1 MAQEIDE
8 ALVETAKEADRQ
20 KKFVE
25 SQSDMLRHRLR
36 HVSRESHSLARHRL
50 NENSNLLFE
59 CNDLRMEAKELN
71 RKLAIRRND
80 LDVAQRTIKELR
92 ALLAVQSRTSS
103 PVGERQK
110 TKTLPPVSTTAT
122 GAAPAESASTGE
134 PLESRLPAQWVVHN
148 ALHHHDGSEEGRAK
162 SDAAEP
168 ILAPIRGKPLPTDGA
183 RKMHKSAISQSA
195 PALSDSVSPPTR
207 NANTVSA
214 STDQL
219 SSLGVGMTKQLTLAV
234 PRATDL
240 KVRRRPSNV
249 TSLTGTDWQVDKLS
263 KEVDNLAAQL
273 DDAVRERE
281 VQRLE
286 INRLKKLVMSTSA
299 LSNSPS
305 HQQQTLLSNSTSQAM
320 QLQLPSLTRSSMS
333 YADDGML
340 RQPSNSELYGVPSEA
355 EREELQLRP
364 VSSGNAAPGLT
375 RNNAQNAYLSNP
387 NILAT
392 QKSSG
397 RVCSV
402 LWCYLRELRHSFAG
416 FPVPIAQR
424 VCARVSP
431 SCFCFSYFHWSK
443 SYVCPVLLHGLVGA
457 VSQAVPAQQHRHQRH
472 HVPRRRHLLCKR

>member
-122 GAAPAESASTGE
+122 GAASMTGAASTAAIAESALTGE
-134 PLESRLPAQWVVHN
+134 PVESRLPAQWVVHN
-148 ALHHHDGSEEGRAK
+148 ALHHHDGSEESRAK

-168 ILAPIRGKPLPTDGA
+168 VLAPIRGKPLPTDGA

-305 HQQQTLLSNSTSQAM
+305 HQQQMLLSNSTSQAM

-375 RNNAQNAYLSNP
+375 RNNTQNAYLSNP

-397 RVCSV
+397 RVSIV
-402 LWCYLRELRHSFAG
+402 QWCYLRELRHSFAG

-431 SCFCFSYFHWSK
+431 SCFCFSYSH
-443 SYVCPVLLHGLVGA
+443 
-457 VSQAVPAQQHRHQRH
+457 
-472 HVPRRRHLLCKR
+472 

>member
-92 ALLAVQSRTSS
+92 ALLGVQSRTTS

-110 TKTLPPVSTTAT
+110 TKTLPPVAT
-122 GAAPAESASTGE
+122 GVVPMTGAASTVAPAESATTGE
-134 PLESRLPAQWVVHN
+134 PVESRLPAQWVVHN
-148 ALHHHDGSEEGRAK
+148 ALHHHDGSEESRAK

-168 ILAPIRGKPLPTDGA
+168 VLAPIRGKPLPTDGA
-183 RKMHKSAISQSA
+183 RKMHKSAISHSA

-286 INRLKKLVMSTSA
+286 ISRLKKLVMSTSA

-305 HQQQTLLSNSTSQAM
+305 HQQQVLLSNSSSQAM
-320 QLQLPSLTRSSMS
+320 QLQLPSITRSSMS

-364 VSSGNAAPGLT
+364 VSSGHAAPGLT
-375 RNNAQNAYLSNP
+375 RNNTQNAYLSNP

-397 RVCSV
+397 RVS
-402 LWCYLRELRHSFAG
+402 
-416 FPVPIAQR
+416 
-424 VCARVSP
+424 
-431 SCFCFSYFHWSK
+431 
-443 SYVCPVLLHGLVGA
+443 A
-457 VSQAVPAQQHRHQRH
+457 V
-472 HVPRRRHLLCKR
+472 